1 MECYLLGCE
10 VHFILSE
17 QFTQDPVESFFGHQ
31 QQRGGGRDN
40 PTAQQLMQNP
50 TAQQFMQATQA
61 IQVQHSS
68 KPVSQ
73 SNVRGAKHHMELDNA
88 YTPVPK

>member
-1 MECYLLGCE
+1 MGCYLLGGG

-31 QQRGGGRDN
+31 RQHGGGRDN

-50 TAQQFMQATQA
+50 TAQQ
-61 IQVQHSS
+61 
-68 KPVSQ
+68 
-73 SNVRGAKHHMELDNA
+73 
-88 YTPVPK
+88 